1 MAGINSELLE
11 YHETV
16 QSYWDNENKFS
27 FIGYSN
33 RGRPR
38 FTTQYN
44 RYHRVSMQKAIP
56 LHLLLVTHYTDF
68 ALFLAISSTYHS
80 DGSDYDLVQI
90 SGPSTFANSLQ
101 SAAIYQNR
109 EILATFFNI

>member
-1 MAGINSELLE
+1 MG
-11 YHETV
+11 
-16 QSYWDNENKFS
+16 YWDNENKFL
-27 FIGYSN
+27 FIEYSN

-38 FTTQYN
+38 FATQYN

-56 LHLLLVTHYTDF
+56 LHLLLVTHYTDL

-90 SGPSTFANSLQ
+90 SGPSTFANIPQ
-101 SAAIYQNR
+101 FARYIIQQRNDGRSARLYAEALIEQ
-109 EILATFFNI
+109 